1 VVPVSAVVIRG
12 KRPSFAVRERAD
24 MAIEGHH
31 LVAIKHQANRLI
43 RSETKSVSNT
53 TVCFTGKRPLVI

>member
-1 VVPVSAVVIRG
+1 MIRG
-12 KRPSFAVRERAD
+12 MRPSFAVRERAD
-24 MAIEGHH
+24 MAIEGRH
-31 LVAIKHQANRLI
+31 LVAVKHQANRLI